1 MPHVKQ
7 AKTLDADKSDDSDN
21 PLRLEGVVE
30 EELGG
35 VQLGS
40 PGAGLDEAPPL
51 SPLLRLNFGPFFLRL
66 AL

>member
-35 VQLGS
+35 VQLGTVS
-40 PGAGLDEAPPL
+40 SATVSSSRATVVYP
-51 SPLLRLNFGPFFLRL
+51 SS
-66 AL
+66 